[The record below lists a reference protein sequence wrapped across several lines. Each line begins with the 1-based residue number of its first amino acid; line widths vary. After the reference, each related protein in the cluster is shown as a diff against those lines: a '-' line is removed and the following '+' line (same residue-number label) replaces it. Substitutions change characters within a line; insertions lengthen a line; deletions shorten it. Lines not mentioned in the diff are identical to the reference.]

1 MTTVIIGAGIGG
13 LAAAITLASTGEKV
27 KVFDKQP
34 GAGGKLLPW
43 IVNDEAYDA
52 GPTVLT
58 MRWVFEHLFERAG
71 QSLAD
76 RLQLSPLD
84 ILVRNVWSG
93 GQRLDLFA
101 DKRQRED
108 AIGSF
113 AGNRELQ
120 GYKAFAAEASRI
132 HNSLIEPFIKS
143 QRPTPWGLTKS
154 MSFNSVLSINPFEGL
169 WRALGRHFHDPR
181 LKQLFGRYATYCGTS
196 PFKAPATLML
206 VADVEAQGVWRAK
219 GGMAAVA
226 KAVETLARDSGVEF
240 HFSTQVQT
248 IETAGNRVSAVI
260 DGNGS
265 RHTCDSA
272 IVNADSEAVA
282 MGLLGA
288 SIRHTVSSQSV
299 SARSYSAII
308 CCMKC
313 EASGMQLDHHNVF
326 FSNNYEREFEDLELG
341 PAKDPTVYLCDQG
354 EGRKF
359 LLINAPANAQPTPK
373 DIQELINRRLH
384 DCGLSLSWPSA
395 PAMRGPHDFSRLFPG
410 TSGALYGRASNG
422 WTSTFLRPQARTKVS
437 GLYLAGGSI
446 HPGPGV
452 PMAALSGLRAAEA
465 SLQDRVSTRR
475 LHPVVTAGGTST
487 H

>member
-1 MTTVIIGAGIGG
+1 MTTAIVGAGIGG
-13 LAAAITLASTGEKV
+13 LSAAIALAAQGERV
-27 KVFDKQP
+27 QVFEKLP
-34 GAGGKLLPW
+34 RAGGKLMPW
-43 IVNDEAYDA
+43 TVNGEAYDA

-58 MRWVFEHLFERAG
+58 MRWVFEDLFERAG
-71 QSLAD
+71 
-76 RLQLSPLD
+76 RNLSTYLELDPLE
-84 ILVRNVWSG
+84 ILVRNAWSE
-93 GQRLDLFA
+93 GQILDLFA

-108 AIGSF
+108 AIGTF
-113 AGNRELQ
+113 AGAKELA

-143 QRPTPWGLTKS
+143 HRPTPWGLS
-154 MSFNSVLSINPFEGL
+154 MSMSLNSVLSINPFEGL
-169 WRALGRHFHDPR
+169 WRALGRHFRDAR

-226 KAVETLARDSGVEF
+226 TAVETLARDCGVELN
-240 HFSTQVQT
+240 FSTPVQT
-248 IETAGNRVSAVI
+248 IEKTGHCVTAVI
-260 DGNGS
+260 DSHGA
-265 RHTCDSA
+265 RHACDSV
-272 IVNADSEAVA
+272 IVNGDSEAVA

-288 SIRHTVSSQSV
+288 GIQHTVSAQSV
-299 SARSYSAII
+299 SARSYSAIV
-308 CCMKC
+308 CCVN
-313 EASGMQLDHHNVF
+313 AATSGLPLEHHSVF
-326 FSNNYEREFEDLELG
+326 FSDDYEREFEELDIG

-354 EGRKF
+354 GGRKF
-359 LLINAPANAQPTPK
+359 LLINAPANGQPPPRNVQSII
-373 DIQELINRRLH
+373 DARLRK
-384 DCGLSLSWPSA
+384 CGLTLSWPDS
-395 PAMRGPHDFSRLFPG
+395 PAVRGPSDFAQIFPG

-465 SLQDRVSTRR
+465 LMQDRASTRR
-475 LHPVVTAGGTST
+475 SHRMATVGGTST